1 MWHRTPIEQAVAL
14 VTAIEQHHGRAL
26 LIGGAA
32 LFLYGKAQRSL
43 DYDLWVRI
51 ANDELVEIL
60 TALGFEIG
68 SNRPGLL
75 VAYYE
80 ECKFDFFLFKRAY
93 NQDKELVEYDA
104 IEANGKTVQLESGT
118 LIVPSIADMIK
129 LKKLGDDL
137 RPKDLEDIAYLEAL
151 LKTGMS

>member
-1 MWHRTPIEQAVAL
+1 MWHRTPIEEAAAL
-14 VTAIEQHHGRAL
+14 MQRITQHHGRSM

-32 LFLYGKAQRSL
+32 LFLYGKPQRSL

-60 TALGFEIG
+60 TAHGFEID
-68 SNRPGLL
+68 SNRAGRM

-93 NQDKELVEYDA
+93 NYDKELVEYDA
-104 IEANGKTVQLESGT
+104 IEANAKEVCLEHGKL
-118 LIVPSIADMIK
+118 LIPSIEDMIK
-129 LKKLGDDL
+129 LKKLGDDI
-137 RPKDLEDIAYLEAL
+137 RSKDLEDIAYLEAL
-151 LKTGMS
+151 LKAGI

>member
-1 MWHRTPIEQAVAL
+1 MWHRTPIEATIALMQA
-14 VTAIEQHHGRAL
+14 IRQHHGRSM

-32 LFLYGKAQRSL
+32 LFLYGKPQRSL

-60 TALGFEIG
+60 MAHGFEIDSSRAG
-68 SNRPGLL
+68 RM

-93 NQDKELVEYDA
+93 NHDKELVEYDA
-104 IEANGKTVQLESGT
+104 IEANAKEVCLEHGKL
-118 LIVPSIADMIK
+118 LIPSIEDMIK
-129 LKKLGDDL
+129 LKKLGDDI
-137 RPKDLEDIAYLEAL
+137 RSKYLEDIAYLEAL
-151 LKTGMS
+151 LKAGV

>member
-1 MWHRTPIEQAVAL
+1 MRHRTPIEEVAAL
-14 VTAIEQHHGRAL
+14 AQAIEQHHGRAM

-32 LFLYGKAQRSL
+32 LFLYGKPQRSL
-43 DYDLWVRI
+43 DYDLWVRM

-60 TALGFEIG
+60 TAHGFEIDA
-68 SNRPGLL
+68 NRAGRM

-80 ECKFDFFLFKRAY
+80 ECKFDFLLFKRAW

-104 IEANGKTVQLESGT
+104 IEANARTVPLEHGKL
-118 LIVPSIADMIK
+118 LIPSIEDMIK

-151 LKTGMS
+151 LKASR